1 MSRGSSR
8 GTLAADKKKTS
19 VKMKSLFI
27 EGQSAEK
34 DLSENRIHF
43 PFTVLDLNET
53 NVKVRVGKLSQG
65 ISIKL
70 HLAPK
75 EHKTTRTTLPVKGT
89 FNKGWG
95 YSRKFNTGGLHA
107 KV

>member
-8 GTLAADKKKTS
+8 GTLEADKKKTS
-19 VKMKSLFI
+19 VKMKSHFI
-27 EGQSAEK
+27 EGQSVERSVRK
-34 DLSENRIHF
+34 QDERYT
-43 PFTVLDLNET
+43 TVLDLNET
-53 NVKVRVGKLSQG
+53 NVKVRVGNLSQG

-89 FNKGWG
+89 FNKRWG

-107 KV
+107 EV

>member
-1 MSRGSSR
+1 M
-8 GTLAADKKKTS
+8 
-19 VKMKSLFI
+19 
-27 EGQSAEK
+27 
-34 DLSENRIHF
+34 
-43 PFTVLDLNET
+43 TVFDLNET
-53 NVKVRVGKLSQG
+53 NVKVRVEKLSQG

-95 YSRKFNTGGLHA
+95 VLK